1 MHKKVIGGRTYYY
14 TSYRD
19 KQGKVK
25 TKYLGTEEESALG
38 EEKKFQSP
46 SFNKNYIIIASFLV
60 FAFVGLVLFKSFTG
74 GFFFAESASVV
85 EFDLNESWNLSNG
98 FVRISQNITVFDV
111 GLVDLVVDNK
121 IVIDLD
127 DYNLSQ
133 GDVYVDLV
141 VDSVV
146 VDSAYVNYVP
156 EVIENVTEEVL
167 VVNVTV
173 NETIEE
179 VVEVQETEE
188 QDISVNFDSYE
199 EVEGKFNAAIT
210 LDTGTYSGNIDFYEL
225 DSLSSVDSV
234 EVFDPVGEGIQ
245 TTIVSATASNFTN
258 ATVYV
263 QMVGFVEKI
272 VRCDDWNGV
281 ACLSEWEEYTRDFN
295 ENESYVWFNVSSFSA
310 YAGWYNPTVNTSD
323 TLQIDYAIID
333 KDRPSQ
339 NETLTC
345 ENGSISG
352 DVTELLYSWYVND
365 TYVPYQNL
373 SILGPGNFTKGDKV
387 ECAIL
392 PQNGTNLLGYFGVD
406 EAGGSQLYEL
416 VHNNSLVIRG
426 DPVWENFSGHKALAF
441 DGIDDYAVNMSP
453 VRNLGVVSNFS
464 IEAWVKP
471 ATLIHTGGI
480 VSKED
485 DWALRYKIGR
495 VSFMMSVDGTAYDE
509 VAVSGVSTY
518 LGWQHYVAVYNSSN
532 VILYRDGVLVKQ
544 MPLSDNVNIT
554 DGAFNFGLL
563 NETKQF
569 FNGSIGEV
577 VIYNRSLV
585 VSEILDH
592 YQNGIMK
599 YSGDYLEVETNSE
612 HFGNGTVSQ
621 TNVTWQSGNVT
632 LANEST
638 SAFYSYGNFTSQI
651 IEILNDPVGDL
662 LSWGEDKSAGENVS
676 LQVRSGEIGY
686 NGSVIWSEFAGSD
699 YTHTDNDYRVFG
711 VDFGES
717 SGNISSDYSFGSV
730 DVDINPYVSRVYDGM
745 HGSAVYFSGDK
756 GLISANDYNFLRLDD
771 IPSFSM
777 QVWIKPEATSA
788 NCIFHKD
795 GAYNMLL
802 INDKIRFIPVID
814 GSLNLVISSSTIPT
828 NEWTHVGVT
837 YDNIT
842 LILYINGVVEDTLA
856 INGLI
861 NTTAGNLLIGK
872 QASGN
877 ENYYNGTMDSLA
889 LYNTTLST
897 ADMRE
902 FANNKFVNNSGGKL
916 GSLNR
921 FVEYKVLLETN
932 NTNSTPTVTD
942 VVLSYINYSN
952 YIYNSVPSNISLVDP
967 SNGTNLSGVTDFNWT
982 NSTDAENNS
991 TVYYEY
997 VIGND
1002 ANLTN
1007 VTVSGLAI
1015 NNYSECSYEDDNYT
1029 LFVDH
1034 FHSLKYIKDNGW
1046 TVFEAYNGEGKFGDG
1061 IRFIDAGDYIE
1072 RSVPS
1077 DFNEGGSVEFWI
1089 KPGWDGDDDG
1099 AHAFFWTSS
1108 SFPRVL
1114 TSNEILFLFVGSTDQ
1129 ISYNISS
1136 WNASTW
1142 HHISANWQS
1151 GLNYS
1156 LIIDGVKVNE
1166 SNISSIE
1173 ENTGDLFYLGASR
1186 TGTQP
1191 SNATFD
1197 ELRISNVPRNQIS
1210 DLQNFNVTIY
1220 PNLYGDDVYYWK
1232 VRPFDYTSIGYDG
1245 ERIHSNWSDV
1255 RTITLDTNVPYF
1267 NSYIQRFIYSLTSAK
1282 SLNLTTNE
1290 DANCFY
1296 RNDSLSWTL
1305 MNQTGGLGHGQHLD
1319 WDAYGTFS
1327 YFVKCNDSFAKEVN
1341 DTVSFATMGSI
1352 PSNSNETF
1360 KYDFYAGNRSNFTF
1374 IYNSNTLI
1382 NISLEVANN
1391 LTAYVNVMRFASN
1404 PEENGD
1410 NLPGIECSS
1419 YVQIVMDSHLVG
1431 NLTYS
1436 NISVYYGTPV
1446 AGNTS
1451 NIEAYQ
1457 FNLTSLEWGLIPNA
1471 ERSTSTFNFN
1481 SSYTRTFV
1489 IATDE
1494 RTDGSTS
1501 SSTGEGIAED
1511 DEWEEEEWYECD
1523 FDSECGEGY
1532 VCEDGWCEWAYDEE
1546 WEEDWTEDELVE
1558 GGDESVVSLE
1568 SDDEEQ
1574 GSVMQVAEGVL
1585 GETGA
1590 TIFITGAYIGGGT
1603 FIGYYLM
1610 LGLLSLVFFFR
1621 KKYDVGDVEVKNEK
1635 NNLESYI
1642 FSQLN
1647 QGVSEEKVISSL
1659 VSKGWDENKVKEIIR
1674 KV

>member
-1 MHKKVIGGRTYYY
+1 MHKKVIEGRSYYY

-19 KQGKVK
+19 NQGKVK
-25 TKYLGTEEESALG
+25 TKYLGADEKSALA

-46 SFNKNYIIIASFLV
+46 GFNKNYIILASLLV
-60 FAFVGLVLFKSFTG
+60 FAFIGLALFKSFTG
-74 GFFFAESASVV
+74 GFFFAESGSVV
-85 EFDLNESWNLSNG
+85 EFDLNETWNLSNG
-98 FVRISQNITVFDV
+98 FVRVSQNMTVVDV
-111 GLVDLVVDNK
+111 GLVGLVVDNK
-121 IVIDLD
+121 VVVDLD

-141 VDSVV
+141 YDSVV
-146 VDSAYVNYVP
+146 IDSAHVSYARVV
-156 EVIENVTEEVL
+156 EEV
-167 VVNVTV
+167 V
-173 NETIEE
+173 NETEPLVNLTVEE

-188 QDISVNFDSYE
+188 QDTSVDFDSYE

-210 LDTGTYSGNIDFYEL
+210 LDTGTYDGSVDFYEL
-225 DSLSSVDSV
+225 DSLSSVESV

-245 TTIVSATASNFTN
+245 TAIIFASASNFTN
-258 ATVYV
+258 ATLYA
-263 QMVGFVEKI
+263 QMIGFVEKI

-281 ACLSEWEEYTRDFN
+281 ACLSDWEDYTTDFN
-295 ENESYVWFNVSSFSA
+295 ENDTYIWFNVSSFSA
-310 YAGWYNPTVNTSD
+310 YAGWYNPTVNNSD
-323 TLQIDYAIID
+323 TLQVDYVVID

-345 ENGSISG
+345 QNGSVSG

-365 TYVPYQNL
+365 SFVAYQNL
-373 SILGPGNFTKGDKV
+373 STLGPGNFSKGDKV
-387 ECAIL
+387 ECGIVA
-392 PQNGTNLLGYFGVD
+392 QNGTNLAAYFGIN
-406 EAGGSQLYEL
+406 EAGGSHLYDL

-426 DPVWENFSGHKALAF
+426 DPVWGNFSGHKALTF

-453 VRNLGVVSNFS
+453 VKNLDAVTNFT

-471 ATLIHTGGI
+471 AAIAQTGGI

-485 DWALRYKIGR
+485 DWALRYKTGR
-495 VSFMMSVDGTAYDE
+495 VSFMLSTVAGYNE
-509 VAVSGVSTY
+509 IAVSGASTS
-518 LGWQHYVAVYNSSN
+518 LDWQHYVAVYNSSN
-532 VILYRDGVLVKQ
+532 VLLYRDGAIVKQ
-544 MPLSDNVNIT
+544 ASISVDVNIT
-554 DGAFNFGLL
+554 DNELNIGLL

-577 VIYNRSLV
+577 VIYNRTITD
-585 VSEILDH
+585 SEILDH
-592 YQNGIMK
+592 YQNGVIK
-599 YSGDYLEVETNSE
+599 YSDDYLEVETNSE

-621 TNVTWQSGNVT
+621 TNITWQSGNIT
-632 LANEST
+632 LANET
-638 SAFYSYGNFTSQI
+638 ASAFYSYGNFTSQI
-651 IEILNDPVGDL
+651 IEILNDPIGNL
-662 LSWGEDKSAGENVS
+662 LSWSEDKSAGENVS

-686 NGSVIWSEFAGSD
+686 NGSVIWSDFSGPD
-699 YTHTDNDYRVFG
+699 YTHIENDYRVLAL
-711 VDFGES
+711 DFGEN
-717 SGNISSDYSFGSV
+717 SGNTTRDYGFGAV
-730 DVDINPYVSRVYDGM
+730 DVDLNPSVSRVHDGM
-745 HGSAVYFSGDK
+745 HGSAVHFDGTQ
-756 GLISANDYNFLRLDD
+756 GLVLANDYNFLRFDD
-771 IPSFSM
+771 IPNFSM
-777 QVWIKPEATSA
+777 QVWIKPETTSS
-788 NCIFHKD
+788 NCILNKD
-795 GAYNMLL
+795 GAYLMIL
-802 INDKIRFIPVID
+802 INDKIRFIPVI
-814 GSLNLVISSSTIPT
+814 GGGATLVTSSSTIPT
-828 NEWTHVGVT
+828 DEWTHVGVT
-837 YDNIT
+837 YDNTT
-842 LILYINGVVEDTLA
+842 LILYINGVVEDTQA
-856 INGLI
+856 INGLV
-861 NTTAGNLLIGK
+861 NTTTKNLWIGR
-872 QASGN
+872 QSSD
-877 ENYYNGTMDSLA
+877 EDNYFNGTIDSLA

-897 ADMRE
+897 AAMKESAD
-902 FANNKFVNNSGGKL
+902 NKFVNNSGGKL
-916 GSLNR
+916 GRLNR

-932 NTNSTPTVTD
+932 NTNSTPVVTD
-942 VVLSYINYSN
+942 VVLSYMNYSN

-967 SNGTNLSGVTDFNWT
+967 SNGTNLSAVTDFNWT
-982 NSTDAENNS
+982 NSTDSEDNS
-991 TVYYEY
+991 TIYYEY

-1002 ANLTN
+1002 INLYN

-1029 LFVDH
+1029 IFVEH
-1034 FHSLKYIKDNGW
+1034 FHSLKHIRDNGW
-1046 TVFEAYNGEGKFGDG
+1046 TVFDASFIEGKFGDG
-1061 IRFIDAGDYIE
+1061 IRFSEAGDYIE

-1089 KPGWDGDDDG
+1089 KPEWNGSDDG
-1099 AHAFFWTSS
+1099 AHALFWTSN

-1114 TSNEILFLFVGSTDQ
+1114 TSNEILFLFVGSDDQ
-1129 ISYNISS
+1129 VSYNISS

-1142 HHISANWQS
+1142 HHVVANWQS

-1232 VRPFDYTSIGYDG
+1232 VRPFDYTPIAYDG

-1267 NSYIQRFIYSLTSAK
+1267 NSYIQEFLYVLTNTK

-1290 DANCFY
+1290 DTNCFY
-1296 RNDSLSWTL
+1296 RNDSLPWTL
-1305 MNQTGGLGHGQHLD
+1305 MNNTGGLSHGETLD
-1319 WDAYGTFS
+1319 WNAYGAFT

-1341 DTVSFATMGSI
+1341 DTVTFAVMETI

-1391 LTAYVNVMRFASN
+1391 LTAYVNVMRFGSN

-1436 NISVYYGTPV
+1436 NISVYYGTPI

-1451 NIEAYQ
+1451 NIAGYQ
-1457 FNLTSLEWGLIPNA
+1457 FNLSSLEWGLIPNA

-1494 RTDGSTS
+1494 RTDGQSST
-1501 SSTGEGIAED
+1501 STGEGIAED
-1511 DEWEEEEWYECD
+1511 EEWEEEEWYECD

-1532 VCEDGWCEWAYDEE
+1532 VCEDGWCEWAYEEE
-1546 WEEDWTEDELVE
+1546 WEEEWAEDEWFE
-1558 GGDESVVSLE
+1558 GDESVVGLE

-1590 TIFITGAYIGGGT
+1590 TIFVTGAYIGGGT

-1621 KKYDVGDVEVKNEK
+1621 KKYDVGDVEIKDSK
-1635 NNLESYI
+1635 SKLENYI
-1642 FSQLN
+1642 YSQLD
-1647 QGVSEEKVISSL
+1647 QGISKEKVISSL